1 MWKSKVQ
8 YKWEKAARKI
18 GIKVK
23 VDKNNNVFTDYWEL
37 PLDTKVQD
45 LEEIVPPF
53 YKIKF
58 YK

>member
-23 VDKNNNVFTDYWEL
+23 KNKDINIFIDYWEL
-37 PLDTKVQD
+37 PLDSKVQD
-45 LEEIVPPF
+45 LEEILPSF
-53 YKIKF
+53 YKVKF